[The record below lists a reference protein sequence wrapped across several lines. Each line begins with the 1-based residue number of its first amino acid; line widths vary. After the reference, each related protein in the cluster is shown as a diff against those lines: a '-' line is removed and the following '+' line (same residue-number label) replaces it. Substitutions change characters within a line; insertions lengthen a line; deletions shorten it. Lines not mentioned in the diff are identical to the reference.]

1 MKKYFLSV
9 FTLILIV
16 ALLLVGVNDK
26 PEQIVANAES
36 GDYCISVV
44 GEATIDAVPDR
55 VTIYASIENV
65 NNELDTARDSTFEI
79 FDASVKILTDNG
91 VDKDKII
98 VQSYTSYPNY
108 DYSAGK
114 QVSGYV
120 ANLTFSYQLD
130 GLDKIQ
136 QTLTALGEAGKVTT
150 RNVNY
155 EVSNE
160 EELYS
165 QALSEAFENAK
176 DKASKLLGR
185 EDLSVKCVEEESTY
199 YSNVLYRSYADGFEG
214 SEMVGKV
221 SVKARVKVCFE

>member
-26 PEQIVANAES
+26 PEQVVSLAES
-36 GDYCISVV
+36 EDYSICVV
-44 GEATIDAVPDR
+44 GEGTVEAVPDK

-65 NNELDTARDSTFEI
+65 NNELDSARECTFEV
-79 FDASVKILTDNG
+79 FDASVKILTENG
-91 VDKDKII
+91 VDRDKII

-108 DYSAGK
+108 DYSIGK

-136 QTLTALGEAGKVTT
+136 QTLTALGETGKVTT

-160 EELYS
+160 QELYS
-165 QALSEAFENAK
+165 QALSQAFENAK